1 MWDLLVSIS
10 ESSCF
15 GIVSIKWP
23 NGAMVVVEIRH
34 LLISISE
41 PIPDSYTS
49 LCLCHRTSPTSVLR
63 QRLKC
68 LNLVRRTVVPLL
80 FSEVLSCSSCSDD
93 ESESLAKMKATEKSL
108 KAKEKMGSE
117 IKTVEQRLK
126 SFTGQLQTECGILE
140 RLIYKHK
147 NQHRRCS
154 YFQYIL
160 KVRRDLKLLKSANL
174 DEVLDSSFLVING
187 DRPKQKVQLLEGL
200 KRRKCSGGKYNF
212 LERLLGVT
220 RLLSQMVEPL
230 LKAAIEISTLLAR
243 SFFMKFSLAVLAV
256 LARIRVLVQQMLLD
270 AVLLYNTVS
279 SLSRREQSIKLNQE
293 GFEVFREYFP
303 RKEEARVLLECI
315 WQKDKFVLV
324 ETTHKSETTTSQE
337 KDGRG
342 DFSLSSAKILYENI
356 EVLLGVDESG
366 AIASAH
372 PTAETINVQE
382 NCSAA
387 GFKND
392 PDASDIAK
400 PSTANIVS
408 LEDVS
413 TNPSAGIFSETNSNK
428 LVGDDSCSMRT
439 SEGKDTLLETRSYRL
454 KKETKKV
461 AFVAVK
467 QPAPSTTNQSRLLEG
482 KERNNREDPFFD
494 LLAGGN
500 KSDLL

>member
-1 MWDLLVSIS
+1 
-10 ESSCF
+10 
-15 GIVSIKWP
+15 
-23 NGAMVVVEIRH
+23 
-34 LLISISE
+34 
-41 PIPDSYTS
+41 
-49 LCLCHRTSPTSVLR
+49 
-63 QRLKC
+63 
-68 LNLVRRTVVPLL
+68 
-80 FSEVLSCSSCSDD
+80 
-93 ESESLAKMKATEKSL
+93 
-108 KAKEKMGSE
+108 MGSE
-117 IKTVEQRLK
+117 IKTVEHRLK

-140 RLIYKHK
+140 RLVYKHK

-160 KVRRDLKLLKSANL
+160 KVRRDLKLLKLANL
-174 DEVLDSSFLVING
+174 DELLDSSFLVING

-200 KRRKCSGGKYNF
+200 KRRKYSGGKYNF

-256 LARIRVLVQQMLLD
+256 LARLRVLVQQMLLD

-324 ETTHKSETTTSQE
+324 ETTYKSETTTSHE
-337 KDGRG
+337 NDSRG
-342 DFSLSSAKILYENI
+342 DFSLSSPKIIYENI

-372 PTAETINVQE
+372 PTAKTINVQE
-382 NCSAA
+382 IFSAA
-387 GFKND
+387 GFKKDEKND
-392 PDASDIAK
+392 PEGSDIAQ
-400 PSTANIVS
+400 PSTANITS
-408 LEDVS
+408 LEDMS
-413 TNPSAGIFSETNSNK
+413 TNPSAGILSETNSNK
-428 LVGDDSCSMRT
+428 LVVDDSCSMIT
-439 SEGKDTLLETRSYRL
+439 SEGKGTNLAYRL
-454 KKETKKV
+454 KKETKKKV

-467 QPAPSTTNQSRLLEG
+467 QPAPSTTTQSRLHLEG
-482 KERNNREDPFFD
+482 TERNDREDPFFD
-494 LLAGGN
+494 LLLGGN
-500 KSDLL
+500 